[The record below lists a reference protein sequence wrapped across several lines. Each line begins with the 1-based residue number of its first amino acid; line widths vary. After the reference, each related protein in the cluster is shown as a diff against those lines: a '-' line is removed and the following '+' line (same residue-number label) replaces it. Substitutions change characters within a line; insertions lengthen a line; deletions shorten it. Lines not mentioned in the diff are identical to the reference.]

1 MTRQRLLIAL
11 TGTAASVFLLISAQ
25 VSAQETQ
32 PPTPLFASHDVVDVR
47 IEAPLTTLVKKR
59 DDEEYLEGSFT
70 FTDTDGMEKTVDLK
84 LRTRGRYRL
93 QKKTCPFPP
102 VRLNF
107 PKKQVKDTLLDGQDK
122 MKLVTHCNT
131 RRDRFEQ
138 QVLREYLAYR
148 LLQTLTDKSFGA
160 RLMRITWVDTEKE
173 DPITRW
179 GFVIEDDDD
188 IGDRIGMKRFEAAG
202 LAYQIL
208 NQQHTN
214 LISLYQYMIGNTDFS
229 LIRGPADDD
238 CCHNA
243 VPFRVGEEKILS
255 IPYDFDFSGLVDAPY
270 AEPNP
275 QFKIRNVKTR
285 VYRGRCADN
294 GLLPDNLAYMVE
306 KKPEMY
312 AIIDGLTGLDDKNR
326 REVTRYLDEFFEIAE
341 DPRKVEKELISKC
354 N

>member
-1 MTRQRLLIAL
+1 MKNRRL
-11 TGTAASVFLLISAQ
+11 TGLWTAAVVAAFPVTLPA
-25 VSAQETQ
+25 VAQEAG
-32 PPTPLFASHDVVDVR
+32 PPTPLFADHAVIDVR
-47 IEAPLTTLVKKR
+47 IEAPLQTLQKER
-59 DDEEYLEGSFT
+59 SDEDELDGTFT
-70 FTDTDGMEKTVDLK
+70 FPGSDGLEKAVDVK

-93 QKKTCPFPP
+93 QKRTCSFPP

-107 PKKQVKDTLLDGQDK
+107 AKKQLNGTLLDGQDK
-122 MKLVTHCNT
+122 LKLVTHCNSA
-131 RRDRFEQ
+131 RSGYEQ

-148 LLQTLTDKSFGA
+148 ILQTLTDKSFGV
-160 RLMRITWVDTEKE
+160 RLMRVTWVDSEGD

-188 IGDRIGMKRFEAAG
+188 IGVRIGMERYRAAG
-202 LAYQIL
+202 LAYQNL
-208 NQQHTN
+208 DQRHTAM
-214 LISLYQYMIGNTDFS
+214 IAIFEYMIGNTDFS

-243 VPFRVGEEKILS
+243 IPFRVREEKIFS

-275 QFKIRNVKTR
+275 QFKIRDVKTR

-294 GLLPDNLAYMVE
+294 DIVPEVLAYFTS
-306 KKPEMY
+306 KKAEIY
-312 AIIDGLTGLDDKNR
+312 GIVDGLTGLDEKNR
-326 REVTRYLDEFFEIAE
+326 REVTRYLDSFFDIVG
-341 DPRKVEKELISKC
+341 DPRKVDKDLIGKC